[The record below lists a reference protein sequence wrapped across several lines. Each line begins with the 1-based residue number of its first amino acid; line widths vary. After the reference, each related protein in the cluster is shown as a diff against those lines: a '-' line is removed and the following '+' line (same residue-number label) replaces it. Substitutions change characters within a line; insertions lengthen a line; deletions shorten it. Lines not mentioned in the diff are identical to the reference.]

1 MDRIWIPF
9 KIIPT
14 MKSINYKKISGIVFG
29 LLAVTFTFSSCR
41 KEPVLAPA
49 TEQVCFDQ
57 KVMPVLQSHCAVSGC
72 HDAGGESPQF
82 TSYDDVKSLV
92 KAGDP
97 NKSKLYNVIT
107 SKGFVLTA
115 MPPKG
120 STQLSIQNIN
130 DITVW
135 ILQDATHTT
144 CP

>member
-1 MDRIWIPF
+1 
-9 KIIPT
+9 
-14 MKSINYKKISGIVFG
+14 MKSTNYKKTAGIVLG
-29 LLAVTFTFSSCR
+29 ILALAFSFSSCR
-41 KEPVLAPA
+41 KEPVLAPG

-57 KVMPVLQSHCAVSGC
+57 KVLPVLQSHCATSGC

-92 KAGDP
+92 NAGNP

-107 SKGFVLTA
+107 SKGLVLTT

-120 STQLSIQNIN
+120 STELSVKNIN

-135 ILQDATHTT
+135 ILQGAEHTT